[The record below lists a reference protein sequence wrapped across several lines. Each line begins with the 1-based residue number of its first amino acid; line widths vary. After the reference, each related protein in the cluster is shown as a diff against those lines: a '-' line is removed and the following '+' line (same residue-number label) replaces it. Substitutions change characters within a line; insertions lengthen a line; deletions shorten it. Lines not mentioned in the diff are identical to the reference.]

1 MQIHLFF
8 FCEENGGNMA
18 KSNYLKWGLIVI
30 AAVWAALIGTMMGY
44 AWNLMHMPQ
53 QIPEV
58 EMPKIQN
65 TNISIETQEKMEG
78 YWTVAAF
85 GVDSRDGTLGK
96 GTRSDMQ
103 MLFNINLGTGEIRA
117 VSVYRDTYLKVNQK
131 GRYDKINEAY
141 FYGGPGQ
148 ALQALTD
155 NLDINIDDY
164 ASFSWKAVADA
175 INILGGIDVD
185 ISHDEFRVIN
195 GFITETVESTGVGSH
210 HLKKE
215 GPNHLDGVQAVA
227 YARLRK
233 MDTDFQRTKRQREVA
248 NLALKKAREA
258 DLSTL
263 NQLMNAILPQI
274 STSIGMKDML
284 PIIKNMKKFHLTETE
299 GFPTKLADARMNRRD
314 YVIPVDLEE
323 NVKRLH
329 LFLFDEAD
337 YEPSELV
344 KETSRQI
351 KINVNKKK

>member
-1 MQIHLFF
+1 
-8 FCEENGGNMA
+8 MA
-18 KSNYLKWGLIVI
+18 KSNLLKWGLVI
-30 AAVWAALIGTMMGY
+30 IASVWASLIGSMIGY
-44 AWNLMHMPQ
+44 AWNMAHLPKQMPK
-53 QIPEV
+53 IEKPEV
-58 EMPKIQN
+58 KMPEIQN

-78 YWTVAAF
+78 YWTVAVF
-85 GVDSRDGTLGK
+85 GVDSRNGTLGK

-117 VSVYRDTYLKVNQK
+117 VSVYRDTYLRVNDM

-141 FYGGPGQ
+141 FNGGPAQ
-148 ALQALTD
+148 ALKALTD
-155 NLDINIDDY
+155 NLDIAIDDY
-164 ASFSWKAVADA
+164 ASFTWKAVADA

-233 MDTDFQRTKRQREVA
+233 MDTDFKRTERQRTVA

-258 DLSTL
+258 DLPTL
-263 NQLMNAILPQI
+263 NRLANAILHQI
-274 STSIGMKDML
+274 STSVGMKDML
-284 PIIKNMKKFHLTETE
+284 PILKNIKRFHLTETE
-299 GFPTKLADARMNRRD
+299 GFPSKLADARINKRD
-314 YVIPVDLEE
+314 CVIPVNLEE

-329 LFLFDEAD
+329 QFLFDEEQ

-344 KETSRQI
+344 KKTSRQI
-351 KINVNKKK
+351 QINVKNRR

>member
-1 MQIHLFF
+1 MDLFF
-8 FCEENGGNMA
+8 FCEEDGGNMA
-18 KSNYLKWGLIVI
+18 NSKYLKWGLIII
-30 AAVWAALIGTMMGY
+30 ASVWASLIGSMMGY
-44 AWNLMHMPQ
+44 AWNIAHMTHKL
-53 QIPEV
+53 PEV

-78 YWTVAAF
+78 YWTVAVF

-117 VSVYRDTYLKVNQK
+117 VSIYRDTYLKVNDE

-141 FYGGPGQ
+141 FNGGPTQ
-148 ALQALTD
+148 ALEALTD
-155 NLDINIDDY
+155 NLDIDIDDY
-164 ASFSWKAVADA
+164 ASFTWKAVADA

-233 MDTDFQRTKRQREVA
+233 MDTDFKRTERQREVA

-263 NQLMNAILPQI
+263 NRLANSILPQI
-274 STSIGMKDML
+274 STSVGMKDML
-284 PIIKNMKKFHLTETE
+284 PIMKNIKRFHLTETE
-299 GFPTKLADARMNRRD
+299 GFPSKLADARINRRD
-314 YVIPVDLEE
+314 CVIPVNLED

-329 LFLFDEAD
+329 QFLFDED
-337 YEPSELV
+337 QYEPSETV
-344 KETSRQI
+344 KRTSRQI
-351 KINVNKKK
+351 QVNVKNKR